1 MAERRHKH
9 ARLTP
14 WGIKKSPKSSGHEFL
29 ELDLKWFSVSCFG
42 FTLLRKVEE
51 EEEEKGNSSRV
62 SSLGIG
68 YKTFTCPEIRGS
80 LQSH

>member
-42 FTLLRKVEE
+42 FTLLR
-51 EEEEKGNSSRV
+51 EEKWRKRRKRKV
-62 SSLGIG
+62 
-68 YKTFTCPEIRGS
+68 TP
-80 LQSH
+80 HV